1 MQAEL
6 ASIHIGEEVSPE
18 QRDQQQT
25 QQTKGEETTHEDFSS
40 LQAFIQKLEISV
52 AKRFKAM
59 FKTLVKAGKAAEG
72 APSRRVAMLL
82 DLFRKQKH
90 HQGWNNR
97 ARKEVGR
104 EQSKHDR
111 FSKRNKKVASH
122 SGQEEHRHKN
132 NADAD
137 RRDKCRDGD
146 LLGSIQNCLVQ

>member
-1 MQAEL
+1 M
-6 ASIHIGEEVSPE
+6 
-18 QRDQQQT
+18 
-25 QQTKGEETTHEDFSS
+25 
-40 LQAFIQKLEISV
+40 
-52 AKRFKAM
+52 
-59 FKTLVKAGKAAEG
+59 KAGKAAEG

-132 NADAD
+132 NANAESGNL
-137 RRDKCRDGD
+137 RGQRD
-146 LLGSIQNCLVQ
+146 LLGSIENGWLQRFARSHVPMNVLYRDSRIIHQNADS